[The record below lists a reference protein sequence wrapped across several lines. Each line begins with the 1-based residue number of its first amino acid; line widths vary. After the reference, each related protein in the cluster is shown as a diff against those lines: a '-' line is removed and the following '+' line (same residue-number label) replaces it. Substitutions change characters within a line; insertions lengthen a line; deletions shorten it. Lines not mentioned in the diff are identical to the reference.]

1 MKIAIYLLVPLALV
15 TAACFSGNDH
25 SQHGS
30 AVKAIAQNRLNASLI
45 ALTAREAKCQDKANI
60 LPADLFSTLKLPIEQ
75 RKIALEFHYLKSLVH
90 CSADAVNQYLL
101 QSAILVSLNDKR
113 SSAVQESN
121 KLVLYQHI
129 ALLELESQYQA
140 IPQEDRLALEAM
152 PALSKP
158 FLLLEST
165 DALGL

>member
-15 TAACFSGNDH
+15 TAACVSGNDQIQN
-25 SQHGS
+25 SSDAQ
-30 AVKAIAQNRLNASLI
+30 AIAQNRLNASLV
-45 ALTAREAKCQDKANI
+45 ALTTRETKCQAKANI
-60 LPADLFSTLKLPIEQ
+60 LPADLFSNVKLPIEQ
-75 RKIALEFHYLKSLVH
+75 RKIALEFHYLKSLVS

-113 SSAVQESN
+113 STAVQESN
-121 KLVLYQHI
+121 KLILYQHI
-129 ALLELESQYQA
+129 ALLKLESQYQA